1 MTTISEVNIAL
12 TESRNRSAIVEQ
24 KKADSAV
31 EQTAVSRLEQVSRRV
46 RAKELSDKG
55 SAAETAGGADSSL
68 RGECTGGHTSNVSR
82 FEAMRQR
89 IKYKEMEAKGLV
101 HDPE

>member
-1 MTTISEVNIAL
+1 MATISDVNIAL
-12 TESRNRSAIVEQ
+12 TESRKRSAIFEQ
-24 KKADSAV
+24 KIADRAT
-31 EQTAVSRLEQVSRRV
+31 EQTAVSRLEQVRRRI
-46 RAKELSDKG
+46 RAKELGDKG
-55 SAAETAGGADSSL
+55 SAMETAEGADSSL
-68 RGECTGGHTSNVSR
+68 RGECTGGHTSKVSR